1 MLPESRKIKRSKR
14 NKIDS
19 DKLEWSK
26 MRLRERRESKTK
38 KTRGRES
45 VFSDSLSTKNRK
57 D

>member
-1 MLPESRKIKRSKR
+1 MLQGSRKIKRSKR

-45 VFSDSLSTKNRK
+45 VFSDSLSTKNQK